1 MDRHAMQ
8 AEIDRLKALLYEAV
22 QIPADWAN
30 WFKRAR
36 EAAGS
41 GETVTPPQLENGEMK

>member
-1 MDRHAMQ
+1 MTMTDRDAMQ

-36 EAAGS
+36 EAAGR
-41 GETVTPPQLENGEMK
+41 GELAATPGKEK